1 MRNLPEVGFSAFRE
15 TAWLYVAV
23 VTIVGAGIL
32 FSLYA
37 GRVFRHLQLLRVISR
52 SRRKVS
58 TAQMRSVLHPPRF
71 SSPSRITP
79 ALDSAASSSNSRL
92 SSASPPQWAGLL
104 CVSDSL
110 RY

>member
-37 GRVFRHLQLLRVISR
+37 GRIFRYLQMVRVTSL

-58 TAQMRSVLHPPRF
+58 TARMRSVLHPPRF
-71 SSPSRITP
+71 SPRSRIMP
-79 ALDSAASSSNSRL
+79 ALDLAISFYNSLL
-92 SSASPPQWAGLL
+92 SSAFPPRWAGLL
-104 CVSDSL
+104 
-110 RY
+110 